1 MLVWDG
7 PILYS
12 LRQGDT
18 ILSGEVE
25 QLGGQNRHNLPGS
38 GVFSVSIL
46 QGRQTPGIRVES

>member
-38 GVFSVSIL
+38 GVFRSRFFKADRL
-46 QGRQTPGIRVES
+46 QE